1 MAEVTV
7 NIKANTGQATNEVE
21 DLNSALNETE
31 RSSEDLSASLAH
43 QEARIKTLDGA
54 INLIGGSV
62 ELLAGGLALSGA
74 VTEEQAEQFQTAA
87 IGAIAFAD
95 GTKRV
100 LDGYRSLNEGLA
112 AYGGVAGKA
121 RALTASLNKA
131 ILANPYVAAAV
142 AVVAIT
148 AAIYGLVKSYKSVI
162 TDEQRRAGALAQLN
176 RETESAAL
184 LQEQYNRSLEIEDNN
199 ASNRIKLL
207 KAQGASIGE
216 IFQAEKALLQTRIAA
231 QKLEIIPEL
240 ERQNVELEKVARALE
255 AARKAN
261 NGNIVSQEA
270 TLEILEANRD
280 ALKDQVIEL
289 DNLNTELLILDTNY
303 TAARQAI
310 EGSPIELKVKLTT
323 PGGEEKEET
332 LAEYFARMNGDIQ
345 GGVILAQSS
354 IQSIGDSTAQSTVAA
369 YANSAL
375 AFQAFLIDTNNSLND
390 FYSGSTAEAISA
402 TLSTATM
409 FANTLAE
416 VQDNGSEQAFE
427 SSKKYKIAAVVTS
440 AIQSAFEAFG
450 AAQQFGPI
458 LGPILGAAQVGIIAA
473 ASNKAIGDI
482 RSSTFGG
489 SSTPNLGSIGG
500 GGTPISAAGGMGG
513 SRQTLVTGVPTPET
527 GPMRAYVVT
536 GDVTSGQEAEAQLN
550 TRRTFGPG

>member
-31 RSSEDLSASLAH
+31 RSSEALSASLAS

-310 EGSPIELKVKLTT
+310 EGSPIELKVKLIT

-332 LAEYFARMNGDIQ
+332 IAEYFARMNGDIQ

-440 AIQSAFEAFG
+440 AIQSAFELLLVSIKKHLE
-450 AAQQFGPI
+450 QH
-458 LGPILGAAQVGIIAA
+458 
-473 ASNKAIGDI
+473 N
-482 RSSTFGG
+482 
-489 SSTPNLGSIGG
+489 NLD
-500 GGTPISAAGGMGG
+500 
-513 SRQTLVTGVPTPET
+513 L
-527 GPMRAYVVT
+527 
-536 GDVTSGQEAEAQLN
+536 
-550 TRRTFGPG
+550 F

>member
-310 EGSPIELKVKLTT
+310 EGSPIELKVKLVT

-332 LAEYFARMNGDIQ
+332 IAEYFARMNGDIQ

-500 GGTPISAAGGMGG
+500 GGTPVSAAGGMGG

>member
-416 VQDNGSEQAFE
+416 VQDDGSEQAFE

-500 GGTPISAAGGMGG
+500 SGTPMSAAGGMGG

>member
-500 GGTPISAAGGMGG
+500 SGTPISAAGGMGG
-513 SRQTLVTGVPTPET
+513 SRQTLVTGVPTPES

>member
-1 MAEVTV
+1 
-7 NIKANTGQATNEVE
+7 
-21 DLNSALNETE
+21 
-31 RSSEDLSASLAH
+31 
-43 QEARIKTLDGA
+43 
-54 INLIGGSV
+54 
-62 ELLAGGLALSGA
+62 
-74 VTEEQAEQFQTAA
+74 
-87 IGAIAFAD
+87 
-95 GTKRV
+95 
-100 LDGYRSLNEGLA
+100 
-112 AYGGVAGKA
+112 
-121 RALTASLNKA
+121 
-131 ILANPYVAAAV
+131 
-142 AVVAIT
+142 
-148 AAIYGLVKSYKSVI
+148 
-162 TDEQRRAGALAQLN
+162 
-176 RETESAAL
+176 
-184 LQEQYNRSLEIEDNN
+184 
-199 ASNRIKLL
+199 
-207 KAQGASIGE
+207 
-216 IFQAEKALLQTRIAA
+216 
-231 QKLEIIPEL
+231 
-240 ERQNVELEKVARALE
+240 
-255 AARKAN
+255 
-261 NGNIVSQEA
+261 
-270 TLEILEANRD
+270 
-280 ALKDQVIEL
+280 
-289 DNLNTELLILDTNY
+289 
-303 TAARQAI
+303 
-310 EGSPIELKVKLTT
+310 
-323 PGGEEKEET
+323 
-332 LAEYFARMNGDIQ
+332 MNGDIQ

-500 GGTPISAAGGMGG
+500 SGTPMSAAGGMGG

>member
-500 GGTPISAAGGMGG
+500 SGTPMSAAGGMGG